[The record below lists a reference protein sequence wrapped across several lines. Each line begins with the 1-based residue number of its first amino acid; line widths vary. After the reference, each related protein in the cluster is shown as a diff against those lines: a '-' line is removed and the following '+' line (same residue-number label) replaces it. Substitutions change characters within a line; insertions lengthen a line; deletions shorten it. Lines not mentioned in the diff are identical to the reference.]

1 MFEQDPNFV
10 VTNRAK
16 VLMLSWHSLAS
27 SILVASGVVIA
38 GAKLTLLLLQLL
50 LEMSEKMYF
59 KIAIGIDNESTFK
72 WREGHLYFL
81 HGNGNEIL
89 PYGVESGKSDF
100 CNCRG
105 ALI

>member
-27 SILVASGVVIA
+27 SILVAPGVVIA
-38 GAKLTLLLLQLL
+38 GTKLTLGLLQQLL
-50 LEMSEKMYF
+50 DVIEKVDR

-72 WREGHLYFL
+72 WQEGRLYFRS
-81 HGNGNEIL
+81 GTADGVL
-89 PYGVESGKSDF
+89 PYSVKSGKSDF
-100 CNCRG
+100 CNCRA